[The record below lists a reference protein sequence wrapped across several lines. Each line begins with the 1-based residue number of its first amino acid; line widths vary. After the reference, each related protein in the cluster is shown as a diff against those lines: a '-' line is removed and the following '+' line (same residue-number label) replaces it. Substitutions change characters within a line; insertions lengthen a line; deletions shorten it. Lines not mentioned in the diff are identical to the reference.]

1 MHGAS
6 MGEEWAKDNRAEEEA
21 GIVRLDEM
29 ATSEERLQTLNAVRL
44 VRLPVTEE
52 GMAFGSKPIF

>member
-44 VRLPVTEE
+44 VRPTVRERVRE
-52 GMAFGSKPIF
+52 RQ

>member
-1 MHGAS
+1 

-44 VRLPVTEE
+44 VRLIVRE
-52 GMAFGSKPIF
+52 